1 MTTVKTAP
9 ETRGSAPSTPRARR
23 VPILG
28 AVLALLVALLVGG
41 ASGWLVRGSID
52 DSRDLVVAGQTQLTD
67 RQADIADFMRE
78 YEAAWQEGDGDAV
91 VSMFASYGTATLLG
105 TTYRVDDG
113 SLAEY
118 VDSGNWASLDVLEP
132 ILVGGGNRA
141 VSFHTFNGATYVD
154 IVQFTGDGELLL
166 VSHEVTS

>member
-9 ETRGSAPSTPRARR
+9 EVRSGTATTTPARR
-23 VPILG
+23 IPVVG
-28 AVLALLVALLVGG
+28 SVLALLVALLVGG
-41 ASGWLVRGSID
+41 MTGWFVRGGVD

-78 YEAAWQEGDGDAV
+78 YEAAWQQGDGDAV
-91 VSMFASYGTATLLG
+91 VSMFTPGGTATFLG

-132 ILVGGGNRA
+132 ILVGGGNQA
-141 VSFHTFNGATYVD
+141 VSFHTFNGATYVN
-154 IVQFTGDGELLL
+154 IVQFTGQGELLL
-166 VSHEVTS
+166 VGHQITY